1 MKHFSLAIIVGALF
15 GTSGL
20 HAQIA
25 TAHIGESKQMYT
37 SIKGN
42 LMAMADKMP
51 GEGYSFRP
59 TADIRSF
66 GQIVAHVADV
76 QARFCSTA
84 GGMQKSVSAGS
95 KTSQADLVVALKS
108 SFEICDASWD
118 SLNDSNVNEPASLG
132 PLKGSK
138 LMLLEFNTT
147 HSNEEYGYMSVY
159 LRLKGIVPPSS
170 AARGG
175 H

>member
-25 TAHIGESKQMYT
+25 SAHIGESKQMYT
-37 SIKGN
+37 SIKVN

-51 GEGYSFRP
+51 EEDYSFKP

-76 QARFCSTA
+76 QARFCSPPA
-84 GGMQKSVSAGS
+84 VCRNRSVRVPRPPRP
-95 KTSQADLVVALKS
+95 TS
-108 SFEICDASWD
+108 
-118 SLNDSNVNEPASLG
+118 SLL
-132 PLKGSK
+132 
-138 LMLLEFNTT
+138 
-147 HSNEEYGYMSVY
+147 
-159 LRLKGIVPPSS
+159 
-170 AARGG
+170 
-175 H
+175 